1 MVMSSSSTTITIALT
16 IILVL
21 PLVWFLVPWLWVI
34 GGRVG
39 TCKATHWPLSTMPL
53 PWARI

>member
-1 MVMSSSSTTITIALT
+1 MVMSSSSSTITIALT